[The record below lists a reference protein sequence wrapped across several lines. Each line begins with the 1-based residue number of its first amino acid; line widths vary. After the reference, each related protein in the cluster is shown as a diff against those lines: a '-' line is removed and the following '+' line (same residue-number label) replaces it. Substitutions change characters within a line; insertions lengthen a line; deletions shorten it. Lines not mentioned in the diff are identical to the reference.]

1 VNGELQQFEKN
12 GFEGLFALLNLNRRD
27 RITIDGEF
35 NWKFMRLIIDGKFCI
50 AIVIRRL
57 QYLIAICI
65 RLCWVLNDKPK
76 ISENHY
82 RGNSATSILGIQ
94 IFLMGIEIFCVGLL
108 FVRMNRIFHP
118 KL

>member
-1 VNGELQQFEKN
+1 MGNCSNLEKWI
-12 GFEGLFALLNLNRRD
+12 EGLFALLNLNRRD
-27 RITIDGEF
+27 RITIDEF
-35 NWKFMRLIIDGKFCI
+35 NWKFMLLIIDGKFCI

-65 RLCWVLNDKPK
+65 RLCWVLNEKPK

-94 IFLMGIEIFCVGLL
+94 IFLMGIEIFRVGLS
-108 FVRMNRIFHP
+108 FGRMNRIFHP